1 MFGNHIIS
9 SESGSIIL
17 ALDSSVL
24 IAGINKERPLPARA
38 RSTSLSPAEALAF
51 HEEESSGSK
60 FTD

>member
-9 SESGSIIL
+9 SESESIIL

-24 IAGINKERPLPARA
+24 IAGINEERPLPAQA
-38 RSTSLSPAEALAF
+38 RSTSLSPRGALAF
-51 HEEESSGSK
+51 HEEESSGFK